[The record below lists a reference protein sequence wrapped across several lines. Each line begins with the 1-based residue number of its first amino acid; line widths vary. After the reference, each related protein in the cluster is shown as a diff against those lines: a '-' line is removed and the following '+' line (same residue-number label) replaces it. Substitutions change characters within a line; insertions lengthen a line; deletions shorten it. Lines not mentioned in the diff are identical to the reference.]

1 MQKGTLI
8 WTTNRA
14 LSWAASAGLIL
25 SLAAVPSSA
34 GAEDAPAPE
43 ALTVYTERVPTGFIN
58 WGEGYAE
65 IVVQAPYETE
75 RYGSSHAKIRAIE
88 EAETRADEAFYRLLR
103 GINVSGDT
111 RLAGNTALEEAL
123 KKVSRRERKMTKQ
136 KTANVTLTATF
147 KVPLYGK
154 KGLAGEV
161 YKAAWE
167 TPEGGSLA
175 GTSGGGFTSVVLDA
189 SATTLQAALFP
200 HVLNEAGEVLYGPA
214 DLDQKALDRG
224 DPVTYVVPTENQ
236 GKKGGLSKTARK
248 DYGENPLAI
257 RVDKISGE
265 FLADIVLRPEHEKML
280 RDAQVGDL
288 LAQGRVFIIKAA
300 SVDMTGS

>member
-88 EAETRADEAFYRLLR
+88 EAGTRADEAFYRLLR

-167 TPEGGSLA
+167 APEIGR
-175 GTSGGGFTSVVLDA
+175 FI
-189 SATTLQAALFP
+189 SAAPGALGRLTAP
-200 HVLNEAGEVLYGPA
+200 PTV
-214 DLDQKALDRG
+214 DRC
-224 DPVTYVVPTENQ
+224 P
-236 GKKGGLSKTARK
+236 
-248 DYGENPLAI
+248 
-257 RVDKISGE
+257 
-265 FLADIVLRPEHEKML
+265 ML
-280 RDAQVGDL
+280 
-288 LAQGRVFIIKAA
+288 
-300 SVDMTGS
+300 